1 MNNQIKAQDEYK
13 KLDEE
18 ANELISRLKQQLYIA
33 GKNSDKNTI
42 NWGHVASLTDFNK
55 TLRSA
60 LFQIGG
66 TTEEE
71 NEKYKF

>member
-1 MNNQIKAQDEYK
+1 MVEKITAQNEYK

-18 ANELISRLKQQLYIA
+18 ASELISRLKQQLYVS
-33 GKNSDKNTI
+33 GKNADRSGI
-42 NWGHVASLTDFNK
+42 NWGHVGSLTDFNK
-55 TLRSA
+55 TLMTA

-71 NEKYKF
+71 TEKYKF

>member
-1 MNNQIKAQDEYK
+1 MENKITSKDEYK

-18 ANELISRLKQQLYIA
+18 AGELISRLKQQLYIF

-55 TLRSA
+55 TLRTA

-66 TTEEE
+66 TTEEQ